1 MVFWYN
7 EIMTYY
13 DQFKKNIVLPQA
25 ILTHILDIFPTLVSF
40 NVWLYFY
47 GNESLAPRQSAS
59 FLKMTTAD
67 VNQAINLLTDSNILT
82 AEFDETTGEMRF
94 DTRPAFAKLD
104 DLLAVAS
111 NPTSAK
117 DSKVD
122 DEVSGI
128 SDIAR
133 LIAAFEPEM
142 PGGLTPIN
150 IEELQKWL
158 TDDKFE
164 ADLILQALRE
174 AALNRK
180 VSLPYI
186 RAILRNWR
194 NDGIVTARDIADN
207 REAREMRQ
215 VEQQS
220 DTTLSEDYFNSV
232 DSLRKAWGYDN
243 AQ

>member
-1 MVFWYN
+1 
-7 EIMTYY
+7 
-13 DQFKKNIVLPQA
+13 
-25 ILTHILDIFPTLVSF
+25 
-40 NVWLYFY
+40 
-47 GNESLAPRQSAS
+47 
-59 FLKMTTAD
+59 
-67 VNQAINLLTDSNILT
+67 
-82 AEFDETTGEMRF
+82 
-94 DTRPAFAKLD
+94 
-104 DLLAVAS
+104 
-111 NPTSAK
+111 
-117 DSKVD
+117 
-122 DEVSGI
+122 
-128 SDIAR
+128 R

-215 VEQQS
+215 AEQQS

>member
-1 MVFWYN
+1 
-7 EIMTYY
+7 MTYY
-13 DQFKKNIVLPQA
+13 EQFKKNIVLPQP
-25 ILTHILDIFPTLVSF
+25 ILTHILEIFPTLVSF

-47 GNESLAPRQSAS
+47 GNESLAPSQIAA
-59 FLKMTTAD
+59 FLQMTTAE
-67 VNQAINLLTDSNILT
+67 VNQEINLLTDSETLT
-82 AEFDETTGEMRF
+82 AEFDELTGEMRF

-104 DLLAVAS
+104 AILLDTTADITVSEDTETAV
-111 NPTSAK
+111 
-117 DSKVD
+117 
-122 DEVSGI
+122 

-158 TDDKFE
+158 SDDKFE

-194 NDGIVTARDIADN
+194 TDGIVTARDIADN
-207 REAREMRQ
+207 REEREIRKA
-215 VEQQS
+215 EQQT
-220 DTTLSEDYFNSV
+220 DAPLSEEYFNSV
-232 DSLRKAWGYDN
+232 DSLRKAWGYDD

>member
-1 MVFWYN
+1 
-7 EIMTYY
+7 MTYY

-25 ILTHILDIFPTLVSF
+25 LLTHILDLFPTLVSF

-47 GNESLAPRQSAS
+47 GDESLAPSQIAA
-59 FLKMTTAD
+59 FLKMTTAE
-67 VNQAINLLTDSNILT
+67 VNQAINLLTEAETLT
-82 AEFDETTGEMRF
+82 AEFDEATGELRF

-104 DLLAVAS
+104 ARLAATSHQAS
-111 NPTSAK
+111 GS
-117 DSKVD
+117 DSESD
-122 DEVSGI
+122 AETETI

-158 TDDKFE
+158 RDDQFE

-207 REAREMRQ
+207 REVREMRQ
-215 VEQQS
+215 AEQQS
-220 DTTLSEDYFNSV
+220 DTSLSEDYFNSV

>member
-1 MVFWYN
+1 
-7 EIMTYY
+7 MTYY
-13 DQFKKNIVLPQA
+13 DQYKTNIVLPQA
-25 ILTHILDIFPTLVSF
+25 FLTHILDIFPTLMSF

-47 GNESLAPRQSAS
+47 GNESLAPSRVAA
-59 FLKMTTAD
+59 FLEITTAD
-67 VNQAINLLTDSNILT
+67 VNQAIGTLTEANAMT

-104 DLLAVAS
+104 TLLS
-111 NPTSAK
+111 DTSQDISESENAET
-117 DSKVD
+117 V
-122 DEVSGI
+122 
-128 SDIAR
+128 SDISR

-158 TDDKFE
+158 TDDKFD

-207 REAREMRQ
+207 REERDIRQ
-215 VEQQS
+215 ANQE
-220 DTTLSEDYFNSV
+220 TETPLSEEYFSSV
-232 DSLRKAWGYDN
+232 DALRKAWGYDN
-243 AQ
+243 AE

>member
-1 MVFWYN
+1 
-7 EIMTYY
+7 MTYY

-25 ILTHILDIFPTLVSF
+25 ILTHILDLFPTLVSF

-47 GNESLAPRQSAS
+47 GDESLAPSQIAA
-59 FLKMTTAD
+59 FLKMTTAE
-67 VNQAINLLTDSNILT
+67 VNQAINLLTEAETLT
-82 AEFDETTGEMRF
+82 AEFDEVTGELRF

-104 DLLAVAS
+104 ARLAATSHQAS
-111 NPTSAK
+111 GS
-117 DSKVD
+117 DSESD
-122 DEVSGI
+122 AETETI

-158 TDDKFE
+158 RDDQFE

-220 DTTLSEDYFNSV
+220 DTSLSEDYFNSV

>member
-47 GNESLAPRQSAS
+47 GNESLAPSQIAS

-111 NPTSAK
+111 TVPFSQ
-117 DSKVD
+117 
-122 DEVSGI
+122 I
-128 SDIAR
+128 
-133 LIAAFEPEM
+133 
-142 PGGLTPIN
+142 
-150 IEELQKWL
+150 
-158 TDDKFE
+158 
-164 ADLILQALRE
+164 IL
-174 AALNRK
+174 
-180 VSLPYI
+180 
-186 RAILRNWR
+186 
-194 NDGIVTARDIADN
+194 
-207 REAREMRQ
+207 
-215 VEQQS
+215 
-220 DTTLSEDYFNSV
+220 
-232 DSLRKAWGYDN
+232 
-243 AQ
+243 

>member
-13 DQFKKNIVLPQA
+13 EQFKKNIVLPHA

-47 GNESLAPRQSAS
+47 GNESLAPSQIAA
-59 FLKMTTAD
+59 FLQMTTAE
-67 VNQAINLLTDSNILT
+67 VNQEINLLTDSETLT
-82 AEFDETTGEMRF
+82 AEFDESTGEMHF

-104 DLLAVAS
+104 HLLAATNNQAS
-111 NPTSAK
+111 IS
-117 DSKVD
+117 DSELDNETETV
-122 DEVSGI
+122 

-158 TDDKFE
+158 SDDKFE
-164 ADLILQALRE
+164 VDLILQALRE

-194 NDGIVTARDIADN
+194 TNGIVTARDVADN
-207 REAREMRQ
+207 RETREMRQ
-215 VEQQS
+215 AEQQS
-220 DTTLSEDYFNSV
+220 DTTLSDDYFNSV

>member
-1 MVFWYN
+1 
-7 EIMTYY
+7 MTYY

-25 ILTHILDIFPTLVSF
+25 ILTHILDLFPTLVSF

-47 GNESLAPRQSAS
+47 GDESLAPSQIAA
-59 FLKMTTAD
+59 FLKMTTAE
-67 VNQAINLLTDSNILT
+67 VNQAINLLTEAETLT
-82 AEFDETTGEMRF
+82 AEFDEVTGELRF

-104 DLLAVAS
+104 ACLATTSHQAS
-111 NPTSAK
+111 AS
-117 DSKVD
+117 DSESD
-122 DEVSGI
+122 QEAETI

-158 TDDKFE
+158 RDDQFE

-220 DTTLSEDYFNSV
+220 DTSLSEDYFNSV

>member
-1 MVFWYN
+1 
-7 EIMTYY
+7 MTYY

-25 ILTHILDIFPTLVSF
+25 ILTHILDLFPTLVSF

-47 GNESLAPRQSAS
+47 GDESLAPSQIAA
-59 FLKMTTAD
+59 FLKMTTAE
-67 VNQAINLLTDSNILT
+67 VNQAINLLTEAKTLT
-82 AEFDETTGEMRF
+82 AEFDEATGELRF

-104 DLLAVAS
+104 ARLAATSHQAS
-111 NPTSAK
+111 GS
-117 DSKVD
+117 DSESD
-122 DEVSGI
+122 AETETI

-158 TDDKFE
+158 RDDQFE

-220 DTTLSEDYFNSV
+220 DTSLSEDYFNSV

>member
-1 MVFWYN
+1 
-7 EIMTYY
+7 MTYY

-25 ILTHILDIFPTLVSF
+25 LLTHILDLFPTLVSF

-47 GNESLAPRQSAS
+47 GDESLAPSQIAA
-59 FLKMTTAD
+59 FLKMTTAE
-67 VNQAINLLTDSNILT
+67 VNQAINLLTEAETLT
-82 AEFDETTGEMRF
+82 AEFDEATGELRF

-104 DLLAVAS
+104 ARLAATSHQAS
-111 NPTSAK
+111 GS
-117 DSKVD
+117 DSESD
-122 DEVSGI
+122 AETETI

-158 TDDKFE
+158 RDDQFE

-220 DTTLSEDYFNSV
+220 DTSLSEDYFNSV

>member
-1 MVFWYN
+1 
-7 EIMTYY
+7 MTYY
-13 DQFKKNIVLPQA
+13 EQYKKQLILPQDMLIHLSA
-25 ILTHILDIFPTLVSF
+25 LFPTAENF
-40 NVWLYFY
+40 TVWLFFY
-47 GNESLAPRQSAS
+47 GNDRLAPSQVAAC
-59 FLKMTTAD
+59 LQMTTAE
-67 VNQAINLLTDSNILT
+67 VNHAISQLTEASTLI
-82 AEFDETTGEMRF
+82 AEFDEASGDMRF

-104 DLLAVAS
+104 DLLSETQKTTVVTES
-111 NPTSAK
+111 PT
-117 DSKVD
+117 
-122 DEVSGI
+122 EQ

-158 TDDKFE
+158 TEDQFE

-194 NDGIVTARDIADN
+194 NDGVVSARDISDH
-207 REAREMRQ
+207 REARELRQ
-215 VEQQS
+215 AEQES
-220 DTTLSEDYFNSV
+220 ALTLSEEYFDSV
-232 DSLRKAWGYDN
+232 DSLRQAWGYDH
-243 AQ
+243 AE

>member
-1 MVFWYN
+1 
-7 EIMTYY
+7 MTYY

-25 ILTHILDIFPTLVSF
+25 ILTHILEIFPTLASF

-47 GNESLAPRQSAS
+47 GNEALAPSQIAG
-59 FLKMTTAD
+59 FLQLTTAD
-67 VNQAINLLTDSNILT
+67 VNQAINLLTDSATLT
-82 AEFDETTGEMRF
+82 AEFDDLTGEMRF

-104 DLLAVAS
+104 AILSDAS
-111 NPTSAK
+111 SDITIPE
-117 DSKVD
+117 D
-122 DEVSGI
+122 DEPAV
-128 SDIAR
+128 SDISR

-158 TDDKFE
+158 SDDKFE

-207 REAREMRQ
+207 REEREMRKA
-215 VEQQS
+215 EQQT
-220 DTTLSEDYFNSV
+220 DAPLSEDYFNSV
-232 DSLRKAWGYDN
+232 DSLRKAWGYDD

>member
-1 MVFWYN
+1 VVFWYN

-25 ILTHILDIFPTLVSF
+25 ILTHILDIFPTLMSF

-47 GNESLAPRQSAS
+47 GNESLAPSQIAG
-59 FLKMTTAD
+59 FLQMTTAE
-67 VNQAINLLTDSNILT
+67 VNQEINLLTDSETLT
-82 AEFDETTGEMRF
+82 AEFDESTGEMRF

-104 DLLAVAS
+104 NFISATSNQAS
-111 NPTSAK
+111 IS
-117 DSKVD
+117 DSELD
-122 DEVSGI
+122 NEIETI

-158 TDDKFE
+158 SDDKF
-164 ADLILQALRE
+164 DVGLILQALRE

-194 NDGIVTARDIADN
+194 TNGIVTSRDIADN

-215 VEQQS
+215 AEQQS
-220 DTTLSEDYFNSV
+220 DTTLSDDYFNSV

-243 AQ
+243 AK

>member
-1 MVFWYN
+1 
-7 EIMTYY
+7 MTYY

-25 ILTHILDIFPTLVSF
+25 LLTHILDLFPTLVSF

-47 GNESLAPRQSAS
+47 GDESLAPSQIAA
-59 FLKMTTAD
+59 FLKMTTAE
-67 VNQAINLLTDSNILT
+67 VNQAINLLTEAETLT
-82 AEFDETTGEMRF
+82 AEFDEATGELRF

-104 DLLAVAS
+104 ARLAAAS
-111 NPTSAK
+111 HQASGS
-117 DSKVD
+117 DSESD
-122 DEVSGI
+122 AETETI

-158 TDDKFE
+158 RDDQFE

-207 REAREMRQ
+207 REVREMRQ
-215 VEQQS
+215 AEQQS
-220 DTTLSEDYFNSV
+220 DTSLSEDYFNSV